1 MNMTMYLYI
10 GQSLKAAV
18 KRSATIV
25 WLISEAGLQK
35 SRGNTILKV
44 IQVTFISY
52 IRNLPITALSSS
64 LFFWRQLLNVLIHL
78 PVSKGT
84 THMCYTHG
92 LRILNWLF
100 PILLTV

>member
-10 GQSLKAAV
+10 GQSLKAVV

-25 WLISEAGLQK
+25 EFISETGLQK

-64 LFFWRQLLNVLIHL
+64 FKINFVPFNLLLFALSN
-78 PVSKGT
+78 T
-84 THMCYTHG
+84 E
-92 LRILNWLF
+92 
-100 PILLTV
+100 

>member
-52 IRNLPITALSSS
+52 IRNLPITSLSSS
-64 LFFWRQLLNVLIHL
+64 FKINFVPFNLLLFAL
-78 PVSKGT
+78 PNT
-84 THMCYTHG
+84 E
-92 LRILNWLF
+92 
-100 PILLTV
+100 